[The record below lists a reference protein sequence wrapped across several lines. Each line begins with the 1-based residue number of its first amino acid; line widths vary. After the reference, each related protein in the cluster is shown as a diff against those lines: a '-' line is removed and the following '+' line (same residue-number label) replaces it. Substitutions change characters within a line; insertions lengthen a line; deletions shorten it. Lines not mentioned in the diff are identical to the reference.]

1 VYDLRLELRARNNV
15 LWHAIFDLY
24 PSVVEFCRVH
34 GFVQGVVG
42 GYLNLTRSPYFHAK
56 SRIGRDWWNIS
67 DESGRV
73 LSPSAE
79 RLCVV
84 TGIGRDE
91 LWPIALYSGLIA
103 PRRVAEVAAT
113 SFLALSAARH
123 VALPATQED
132 AVLDDERRQAIDL
145 VLATLTPRQARVI
158 RSHFGF
164 DGEELTLEEIALR
177 DRVTKETIRRVELQA
192 LEKLGRG
199 SRKKRLREWVEHV
212 DAE

>member
-1 VYDLRLELRARNNV
+1 MHDLRLELRARNNV

-56 SRIGRDWWNIS
+56 SRIGCDWWNIS
-67 DESGRV
+67 DERGRV
-73 LSPSAE
+73 LTPSAE
-79 RLCVV
+79 RLCEI

-91 LWPIALYSGLIA
+91 LWPMVLYSGLIA

-113 SFLALSAARH
+113 SFVSLSSARH

-132 AVLDDERRQAIDL
+132 AMINDERRQMVEA
-145 VLATLTPRQARVI
+145 VLATLTPRQARII

-164 DGEELTLEEIALR
+164 DSGELTLEEIASQE
-177 DRVTKETIRRVELQA
+177 RVSKGRVGAIELQA
-192 LEKLGRG
+192 LEKLKRG
-199 SRKKRLREWVEHV
+199 SRRKRLRELVDTHV
-212 DAE
+212 